1 MSTLMEVTLIEG
13 KLWNRDI
20 GNKDMFLQTYSYKFI
35 STMSY
40 WNESM
45 SIQQNIEILGFYNVF
60 YAYSP
65 STMLAATKLYPTQ

>member
-1 MSTLMEVTLIEG
+1 
-13 KLWNRDI
+13 
-20 GNKDMFLQTYSYKFI
+20 
-35 STMSY
+35 MSY

-65 STMLAATKLYPTQ
+65 STMLAAIKLYPTQ